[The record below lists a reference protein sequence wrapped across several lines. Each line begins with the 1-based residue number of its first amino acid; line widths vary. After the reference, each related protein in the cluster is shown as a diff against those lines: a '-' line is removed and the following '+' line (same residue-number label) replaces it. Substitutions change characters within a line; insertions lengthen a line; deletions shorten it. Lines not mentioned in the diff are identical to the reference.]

1 MPSVQIKDVPPE
13 VHLVLKRRAA
23 EAGKSMQE
31 YLLDLLV
38 SHASTPTMED
48 ILRRVEQRTG
58 GRLTAAFAVEAQR
71 ADRDSR

>member
-38 SHASTPTMED
+38 SHARTPTMED

>member
-1 MPSVQIKDVPPE
+1 MPSVQIKNVPPE
-13 VHLVLKRRAA
+13 VQAVLKRRAA

-31 YLLDLLV
+31 YLLELLID
-38 SHASTPTMED
+38 HAQTPTMED

-58 GRLTAAFAVEAQR
+58 GGLTAAFAVEAQR